1 MNGRASGQVNG
12 TLGTQT
18 TIEQSELKNIV
29 KSNERAVQ
37 AIQSTYSSKQSAV
50 AGASS
55 YPPPIAKSAKSFF
68 KGGSNAYRNFTVSRQ
83 SDDSYHFTMEK
94 PGNVPGSK
102 AIYHKLVSAG
112 GETLRVYKDTFDPQ
126 GNLVHRKEK

>member
-12 TLGTQT
+12 TPGTQT
-18 TIEQSELKNIV
+18 TMEQSELQSIA
-29 KSNERAVQ
+29 KSNERSVQ
-37 AIQSTYSSKQSAV
+37 AIHNIFSSKQAAV
-50 AGASS
+50 TGTSS

-68 KGGSNAYRNFTVSRQ
+68 KGGSNAYKNFTISRQ
-83 SDDSYHFTMEK
+83 SDGSYHFTMEK

-102 AIYHKLVSAG
+102 AIYHKLVSSD
-112 GETLRVYKDTFDPQ
+112 GETVRVYKDTFDPQ

>member
-12 TLGTQT
+12 TPGTQT
-18 TIEQSELKNIV
+18 TMEQSELQSIA
-29 KSNERAVQ
+29 KSNERSVQ
-37 AIQSTYSSKQSAV
+37 AIQNIYSSKQAAV
-50 AGASS
+50 TGTSS

-68 KGGSNAYRNFTVSRQ
+68 KGGSNAYKNFTISRQ
-83 SDDSYHFTMEK
+83 SDGSYHFTMEK

-102 AIYHKLVSAG
+102 AIYHKLVSSD
-112 GETLRVYKDTFDPQ
+112 GETVRVYKDTFDPQ